1 MRCVTINTR
10 GVVVDVDPQPADWS
24 SCALVLQSGAEAG
37 ANPFY
42 LSADEGQSVA
52 LAIIF
57 VWGVG
62 FGFRA
67 IIQLLK
73 GDSNHVQEDR

>member
-1 MRCVTINTR
+1 MRCVTINES
-10 GVVVDVDPQPADWS
+10 GVLVDVVPQPADWS
-24 SCALVLQSGAEAG
+24 SCAFILQSGAEAG

-62 FGFRA
+62 FAWRA

-73 GDSNHVQEDR
+73 GDLDHVQEDR